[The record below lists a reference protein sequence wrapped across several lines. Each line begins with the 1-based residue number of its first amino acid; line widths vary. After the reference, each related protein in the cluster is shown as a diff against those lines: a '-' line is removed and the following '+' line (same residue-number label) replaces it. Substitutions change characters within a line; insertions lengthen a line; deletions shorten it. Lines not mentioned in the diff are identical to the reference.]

1 MMPRRPFVSSTAAVL
16 LLAAAL
22 ATSIA
27 GAATAGSTPAPAAAD
42 PCADARRIDGWCKE
56 EEVGYVANVAIRSRL
71 LWDAM
76 DAHGH
81 LLDLSTFT
89 CPACR
94 KAIDEE
100 GFCEQHRT
108 GFVKRMAYFSR
119 LTYEMARG
127 ERVDPARIHCSECR
141 RNAKTTGWCEK
152 HRLGRIG
159 NVVIRDRPAWERAD
173 AAVRILRAAVDM
185 LPRCEWCAIAM
196 VTDTKCPVDK
206 TQWRGGQP
214 VR

>member
-1 MMPRRPFVSSTAAVL
+1 MTTGRRCVTLFAPALLFAV
-16 LLAAAL
+16 AAAP
-22 ATSIA
+22 AEPD
-27 GAATAGSTPAPAAAD
+27 AACPR
-42 PCADARRIDGWCKE
+42 ARLTDGWCE
-56 EEVGYVANVAIRSRL
+56 EEHVGYVANVAIRSRL

-81 LLDLSTFT
+81 VLDLSTFT
-89 CPACR
+89 CPTCR
-94 KAIDEE
+94 KAIDDE
-100 GFCEQHRT
+100 GFCERHRT
-108 GFVKRMAYFSR
+108 GFVRRQAYFSR

-127 ERVDPARIHCSECR
+127 ERIDPATLRCAECR
-141 RNAKTTGWCEK
+141 RHAETTGWCEK
-152 HRLGRIG
+152 HRLGMIA

-173 AAVRILRAAVDM
+173 AAVQILRRAVDM

-196 VTDTKCPVDK
+196 VTDTKCPIDK

>member
-1 MMPRRPFVSSTAAVL
+1 MKLLPFI
-16 LLAAAL
+16 LAGAL
-22 ATSIA
+22 VAGRADTVTG
-27 GAATAGSTPAPAAAD
+27 GAATAESPSAPAAAD
-42 PCADARRIDGWCKE
+42 PCADARSLDGWCKE
-56 EEVGYVANVAIRSRL
+56 EEVGFVANVAIRSRL

-89 CPACR
+89 CPTCR

-108 GFVKRMAYFSR
+108 GFVKKMAYFSR

-127 ERVDPARIHCSECR
+127 ERVDPARLRCPDCR
-141 RNAKTTGWCEK
+141 RNAETSGSCAK
-152 HRLGRIG
+152 HRTGMIG
-159 NVVIRDRPAWERAD
+159 NVAIRDRAAWERAE
-173 AAVRILRAAVDM
+173 AAVQILRRAVDM
-185 LPRCEWCAIAM
+185 LPHCEWCAIAM
-196 VTDTKCPVDK
+196 VTDTKCPIDK